1 MLDEA
6 LARQRPVLVFNEI
19 AHVKRDR
26 EGVFVIERNFQSF
39 KNKIDF
45 IIKNYSEIQSKIR
58 SNKSVLPTADKFIAE
73 LELIP
78 LFNPIFFST
87 SLDIDCF

>member
-73 LELIP
+73 LE
-78 LFNPIFFST
+78 
-87 SLDIDCF
+87 DILVKS